1 MSVQT
6 TQVEIAHVEV
16 AIVEIAR
23 AKLITGL
30 IVLAVM
36 AGSCAPQM
44 LSAKTQQPPAA
55 SAATAR

>member
-6 TQVEIAHVEV
+6 TQVEIATAEV
-16 AIVEIAR
+16 AR

-44 LSAKTQQPPAA
+44 VQEITAQPAAAMSAA
-55 SAATAR
+55 SAR

>member
-6 TQVEIAHVEV
+6 TQVEIAFAEV
-16 AIVEIAR
+16 AR

-30 IVLAVM
+30 IVLAVL

-44 LSAKTQQPPAA
+44 LSAKAPQPPAA

>member
-6 TQVEIAHVEV
+6 TQ
-16 AIVEIAR
+16 VEIAR

-30 IVLAVM
+30 IVLAIM

-44 LSAKTQQPPAA
+44 MSAKAQQPPAMPA
-55 SAATAR
+55 VTAR

>member
-6 TQVEIAHVEV
+6 TQ
-16 AIVEIAR
+16 VEIAR

-44 LSAKTQQPPAA
+44 AQKLTQTPAPTTPA
-55 SAATAR
+55 QVATTQTAAR